1 MAFETRGGITRP
13 DPLVLVNG
21 RILRHRHDRRSVYLD
36 PTATGAR
43 VEYGIITAIG
53 EDRDVLGPTAG
64 RAEVIDVRGG
74 VIAPGFIDAH
84 IHAFDCALAT
94 LRVSLLPPA
103 VDRLQVLKE
112 RLADQTASTPVDG
125 WVVGEG
131 YDDMRL
137 AEFRHPTRRD
147 LDEAVPDRPAIVTR
161 VCGHMSVANSRALDL
176 AGVGVGIADPSGGAV
191 IRDAAGRP
199 TGLLLEEA
207 QSLVLRLVPPPG
219 VPQIVEA
226 LGRAARKLLRH
237 GVTTICEALLGA
249 FHPREAEIWSQV
261 LADDWSGPNIRF
273 LADARLGDALL
284 GTGLPVIGTKLFADG
299 VVTGRT
305 AAVSQPF
312 ERSDDTGMLIHEPDA
327 LAKLVSESAAR
338 GLPVGIHAMG
348 DRAIRVSVEAIDR
361 LGPETIVATS
371 RCTPDGTRVAPF
383 RIEHC
388 SLPTDESLRKMQ
400 ALGIVP
406 VPQPVFLFAEGEAYR
421 TQLGDDR
428 CARAYPLRTMIDL
441 GLRPALSSD
450 APATSLENAIDP
462 WPGIIAA
469 ATRRTW
475 AGSQLGVGESV
486 SVAEAIACSTTNGAA
501 ALSMNGRAGSVDV
514 GMDADLIVLPDD
526 PLSAPNEELG
536 SLRPNLVLVK
546 GRIMY
551 KADG

>member
-1 MAFETRGGITRP
+1 MSFETRSGSSWP

-21 RILRHRHDRRSVYLD
+21 RVLRLRHDRRSVYLD
-36 PTATGAR
+36 PAATGVR
-43 VEYGIITAIG
+43 VQGGVIAAIG
-53 EDRDVLGPTAG
+53 DDRDVRLPTAG
-64 RAEVIDVRGG
+64 RGEVIDVRGG

-84 IHAFDCALAT
+84 IHSFDCALAS

-103 VDRLQVLKE
+103 VNCLQVLKE
-112 RLADQTASTPVDG
+112 RLAERAASTPAGG
-125 WVVGEG
+125 WVVGDG

-137 AEFRHPTRRD
+137 AERRHPTTRD

-161 VCGHMSVANSRALDL
+161 VCGHMSVANSHALGL
-176 AGVGVGIADPSGGAV
+176 ASVGGDTADPSGGAV
-191 IRDAAGRP
+191 VRDAAGRP
-199 TGLLLEEA
+199 TGLLLEQA

-219 VPQIVEA
+219 IPQIVEA
-226 LGRAARKLLRH
+226 LRLTGRELLRH

-249 FHPREAEIWSQV
+249 FHPREVEIWSRV
-261 LADDWSGPNIRF
+261 LAADWTGPKVRF
-273 LADARLGDALL
+273 LADSRLGDAVA
-284 GTGLPVIGTKLFADG
+284 GSGLPVIGTKLFADG

-312 ERSDDTGMLIHEPDA
+312 EGSDDAGMLIHEPPA
-327 LAKLVSESAAR
+327 LAELVRNSAAR

-361 LGPETIVATS
+361 LGPDTIAAIS
-371 RCTPDGTRVAPF
+371 RRRTDGTRVAPF

-388 SLPTDESLRKMQ
+388 SLPTDESLRKMHE
-400 ALGIVP
+400 LGIVP

-421 TQLGDDR
+421 AQLGDDR

-462 WPGIIAA
+462 WFGIMAA

-475 AGSQLGVGESV
+475 AGSQVGVAESV
-486 SVAEAIACSTTNGAA
+486 SVAEAIACFTTNGAA
-501 ALSMNGRAGSVDV
+501 ALSLDGRTGSLEI

-526 PLSAPNEELG
+526 PLSAASEELG
-536 SLRPNLVLVK
+536 SVRPSLVLVS
-546 GRIMY
+546 GQIMHA
-551 KADG
+551 ADG